1 MANVDGLV
9 MHFCENYLQFIVHF
23 LKKLENYLLWI
34 SFRNL
39 KTIYYNLLC
48 IPFRLQMKQVHFWNA
63 CQDIR
68 HTDLKI
74 HKDLVC
80 FWLAMCRN
88 MLKLTFTMMCLFFV
102 RKTKPFLYCF
112 IPKLPGGTM
121 KAVNSASKEI
131 KELGR
136 RSSDEKKISLLEQPT
151 NDRVWMFLGTF
162 WTKVSHLHC

>member
-1 MANVDGLV
+1 MY
-9 MHFCENYLQFIVHF
+9 YLQFIVHF
-23 LKKLENYLLWI
+23 LKKIETYLQFIVLPQEI
-34 SFRNL
+34 GKLF
-39 KTIYYNLLC
+39 TIYCEFPLEIWKLFTTIYCAFPLDC
-48 IPFRLQMKQVHFWNA
+48 RWSKQVHFWNG
-63 CQDIR
+63 CQEIR
-68 HTDLKI
+68 HTDLKL

-88 MLKLTFTMMCLFFV
+88 MLKFTFTMMCLFFV

-136 RSSDEKKISLLEQPT
+136 RSSDEKRSLFWSNQPT
-151 NDRVWMFLGTF
+151 TEFGCF
-162 WTKVSHLHC
+162 

>member
-1 MANVDGLV
+1 M
-9 MHFCENYLQFIVHF
+9 
-23 LKKLENYLLWI
+23 LLACDVPKYAEI
-34 SFRNL
+34 H
-39 KTIYYNLLC
+39 IYNDVSL
-48 IPFRLQMKQVHFWNA
+48 
-63 CQDIR
+63 
-68 HTDLKI
+68 
-74 HKDLVC
+74 
-80 FWLAMCRN
+80 
-88 MLKLTFTMMCLFFV
+88 FV

-162 WTKVSHLHC
+162 RTKVSHLHC

>member
-1 MANVDGLV
+1 M
-9 MHFCENYLQFIVHF
+9 
-23 LKKLENYLLWI
+23 
-34 SFRNL
+34 
-39 KTIYYNLLC
+39 KTIYNLLC
-48 IPFRLQMKQVHFWNA
+48 ISSRNWKTIYYGFPLEIWKLFTTIYCAFPLDCRWSKQLHFWNA